1 MRALTTS
8 VNVRRLGQVGI
19 DACLLALAY
28 YLAYVLSFDSGIPH
42 RYELLLSDTI
52 VVTVAMKLA
61 IFALFGLYSKL
72 WRFVDQKDFE
82 TILKAVVVSSIGRDR
97 VPVRLLDRE
106 ARPATR
112 RARARLPALARRS

>member
-1 MRALTTS
+1 MRALTSS
-8 VNVRRLGQVGI
+8 VNARRLGQVGI

-28 YLAYVLSFDSGIPH
+28 YLAYVLRFDSGIPR

-52 VVTVAMKLA
+52 VVVVAMKLA

-82 TILKAVVVSSIGRDR
+82 TILKAIVVSSVGVIVSLFVLSLG
-97 VPVRLLDRE
+97 
-106 ARPATR
+106 TQQHT
-112 RARARLPALARRS
+112 